1 MAHIGVA
8 TRLVNERQCGQET
21 ANADLECS
29 SSRYYVLI
37 REAESYAKK
46 HRIARTYDGT
56 NCYESLLKDSEVDAV
71 YIVLPNGLHHSWAL
85 RALIHGKHVLVE
97 KPMANTAEECREL
110 ISLAESK
117 GLVLL
122 EAIHY
127 TCCLHPSR
135 FHPALQ
141 RFKEIVAGGELG
153 AIKRVKAGFAVPSV
167 ISGLFFLKDDVRFD
181 FSLGGGVMMDMGVYS
196 LSAIRYV
203 TSNNP
208 VKVGEATAVG
218 HPADSPNIDK
228 SMNAHLVLPS
238 SVSGDLYVD
247 FSMPGWGPFGM
258 IPRALETA
266 VVVELEEGTV
276 ELTNFPLPH
285 IFNTITIRPKIG
297 KKRNESVYR
306 FKDGRGEEWWT
317 TYRYQLEAFVDRV
330 QGRSP
335 QTWPSNDEPAI
346 QMEWVDEIYRAAGMP
361 RRPNSVPIAPSN

>member
-46 HRIARTYDGT
+46 HRIARTYGT
-56 NCYESLLKDSEVDAV
+56 NRYESLLKDSEVDAV
-71 YIVLPNGLHHSWAL
+71 YIALPNGLHHSWAL
-85 RALIHGKHVLVE
+85 RALNHGKHVLVE

-127 TCCLHPSR
+127 T

-181 FSLGGGVMMDMGVYS
+181 FSLGGGVMMDMG
-196 LSAIRYV
+196 
-203 TSNNP
+203 
-208 VKVGEATAVG
+208 G

-258 IPRALETA
+258 IPRALKTA

-297 KKRNESVYR
+297 KKRTESVYR

-317 TYRYQLEAFVDRV
+317 T
-330 QGRSP
+330 
-335 QTWPSNDEPAI
+335 
-346 QMEWVDEIYRAAGMP
+346 
-361 RRPNSVPIAPSN
+361 